1 MDEKF
6 EFTARSKKN
15 LLITAGVG
23 ILLVI
28 LGILTIGGHNGAEAE
43 TSHHAF
49 HWTQRLFAD
58 LWINNVYFTGIAIIG
73 VFFLAIQYAAEAG
86 WSAYLKR
93 IPEAFG
99 YWLPFAFI
107 LMIGVFYIAS
117 HDLFHWTHETLYIE
131 FLDDGSK
138 NPEYDH
144 IIAGKEPFLNT
155 TFYLL
160 RMGSYFAIWFFLFWL
175 IRRESLAEDL
185 DGKVQHWHNM
195 VKYSAIFIV
204 FFAVS
209 SSVATW
215 DWILSIDTHWFS
227 TLIGWYVFASWFV
240 CGLAVITLIVINL
253 KENGYLEF
261 LTPNH
266 LHDMGKFIFAFS
278 IFWTYLW
285 VSQFLLIYYA
295 NLPEETIYYYER
307 INSDFYAPFF
317 YVNLLLNFFFPFLAL
332 MTRDSK
338 RHTIILKIVCV
349 GVLIGHWLDFYLMVT
364 PGVLKGNGGFG
375 FMEIGVTLI
384 YLAAFLFVVLSNLA
398 KVPLIAKNHPMM
410 EESLHHHI

>member
-6 EFTARSKKN
+6 EFTAGSKKN

-49 HWTQRLFAD
+49 HWTQRLFAN

-107 LMIGVFYIAS
+107 LMIGVFFIAS

-338 RHTIILKIVCV
+338 RHTII
-349 GVLIGHWLDFYLMVT
+349 F
-364 PGVLKGNGGFG
+364 GN
-375 FMEIGVTLI
+375 
-384 YLAAFLFVVLSNLA
+384 ADR
-398 KVPLIAKNHPMM
+398 
-410 EESLHHHI
+410 

>member
-1 MDEKF
+1 
-6 EFTARSKKN
+6 
-15 LLITAGVG
+15 
-23 ILLVI
+23 
-28 LGILTIGGHNGAEAE
+28 
-43 TSHHAF
+43 
-49 HWTQRLFAD
+49 
-58 LWINNVYFTGIAIIG
+58 
-73 VFFLAIQYAAEAG
+73 
-86 WSAYLKR
+86 
-93 IPEAFG
+93 
-99 YWLPFAFI
+99 
-107 LMIGVFYIAS
+107 
-117 HDLFHWTHETLYIE
+117 
-131 FLDDGSK
+131 
-138 NPEYDH
+138 
-144 IIAGKEPFLNT
+144 
-155 TFYLL
+155 
-160 RMGSYFAIWFFLFWL
+160 
-175 IRRESLAEDL
+175 
-185 DGKVQHWHNM
+185 
-195 VKYSAIFIV
+195 
-204 FFAVS
+204 
-209 SSVATW
+209 
-215 DWILSIDTHWFS
+215 
-227 TLIGWYVFASWFV
+227 GWYVFASWFV
-240 CGLAVITLIVINL
+240 CGLAMITLIVINL

-410 EESLHHHI
+410 EESLNHHI

>member
-1 MDEKF
+1 
-6 EFTARSKKN
+6 
-15 LLITAGVG
+15 
-23 ILLVI
+23 
-28 LGILTIGGHNGAEAE
+28 
-43 TSHHAF
+43 
-49 HWTQRLFAD
+49 
-58 LWINNVYFTGIAIIG
+58 
-73 VFFLAIQYAAEAG
+73 
-86 WSAYLKR
+86 
-93 IPEAFG
+93 
-99 YWLPFAFI
+99 
-107 LMIGVFYIAS
+107 MIGVFYIAS

-138 NPEYDH
+138 NPDYDH

-375 FMEIGVTLI
+375 FMELGVTLI